1 MTGQLA
7 GNVVVVTGCASGI
20 GQAIAEALAAE
31 GAVVEGV
38 DRQPWPASHVADISD
53 ARVVQRVVGGIH
65 RRHGRLDAL
74 VNCAGIWA
82 PGTVATTDEDVWER
96 VFAVNVRGTFLMSK
110 AVLPYMA
117 ARRRGSIVNIA
128 SNYGLVGGRNA
139 AAYTA
144 SKGAVVALTRAMAL
158 DHAAAGIRVNCI
170 CPGTVDTPLIRQPM
184 RAMPAEEARA
194 LTESRLARHPL
205 GRIGTPTDIAPGA
218 VYLVS
223 DGSSFVTG
231 AVLAIDGGYTAQ

>member
-7 GNVVVVTGCASGI
+7 GKVVVVTGCASGI
-20 GQAIAEALAAE
+20 GQAIAAALAAE
-31 GAVVEGV
+31 GAIVEGV
-38 DRQPWPASHVADISD
+38 DRQACPASRVADISD
-53 ARVVQRVVGGIH
+53 AHDVERVVGNIY
-65 RRHGRLDAL
+65 RRQGHLDAL

-82 PGTVATTDEDVWER
+82 PGTVATTDEEVWER
-96 VFAVNVRGTFLMSK
+96 VFAVNVRGIFLMSK
-110 AVLPYMA
+110 AVIPCMEGGSG
-117 ARRRGSIVNIA
+117 GSIVNIA

-158 DHAAAGIRVNCI
+158 DHAEAGIRVNCI
-170 CPGTVDTPLIRQPM
+170 CPGTVDTPLIRRPM
-184 RAMPAEEARA
+184 SEMPPDEARA

-205 GRIGTPTDIAPGA
+205 GRIGTPGEVAPGA
-218 VYLVS
+218 VYLIS